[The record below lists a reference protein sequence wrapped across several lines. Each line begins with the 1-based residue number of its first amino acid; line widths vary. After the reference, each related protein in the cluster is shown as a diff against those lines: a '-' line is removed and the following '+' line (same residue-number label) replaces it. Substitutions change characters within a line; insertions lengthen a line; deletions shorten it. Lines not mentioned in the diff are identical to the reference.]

1 MASVVGAVTL
11 PLLGFTSSAVGLVAG
26 LYSAARL
33 YSSAGLAIG
42 AFDDHSSSR
51 QQAYVRKMK
60 CKEHAIHIYPE
71 KIYIGMKKLP
81 GTPDMRNLILKD
93 NATSRSEKSVIIL
106 AGRQFTIN
114 DTGRVSARFKIG

>member
-1 MASVVGAVTL
+1 
-11 PLLGFTSSAVGLVAG
+11 
-26 LYSAARL
+26 
-33 YSSAGLAIG
+33 
-42 AFDDHSSSR
+42 
-51 QQAYVRKMK
+51 MK
-60 CKEHAIHIYPE
+60 RKEHAIHIYPE

-106 AGRQFTIN
+106 AGRQFIIN